1 VPRGLNKIAQLAA
14 DAKAKQ
20 DAYDSGEGF
29 SRSLYL
35 KAGATCKGRFL
46 EEGDGVWYVY
56 THDLPKKAGQAYA
69 DKVLCL
75 DQPLNAA
82 EANTY
87 QEGSRDCHACGIE
100 GVRRQTRV
108 VINLLRYDE
117 PKLLRDAK
125 GKAVKENGQVK
136 VIGVEPQVVVCN
148 LPQMAGGRLAYLESQ
163 RGPLTKHVC
172 TLHKTGDKNNPWMI
186 DILETKDPEPFER
199 ELYEKKI
206 EAIEAI
212 KTARFGLPQLS
223 IGDMRRAYGG
233 AATAAGF
240 QGGGDQPNG
249 QGGQETNV
257 YQQAADSAAGHGHIN
272 RGAFS

>member
-75 DQPLNAA
+75 DQPLSAA

-125 GKAVKENGQVK
+125 GKAVKENNQVK

-186 DILETKDPEPFER
+186 DVLETKDPEPFER

-240 QGGGDQPNG
+240 QGGGGEQPNG
-249 QGGQETNV
+249 QAGQETNV
-257 YQQAADSAAGHGHIN
+257 YAQAEANRGHIN
-272 RGAFS
+272 TSAFS